1 LYENELL
8 TFDDVL
14 IFVSIDSGI
23 SIISFS
29 NSFREEVIVVVDD
42 SVID

>member
-8 TFDDVL
+8 TFDDGL

-29 NSFREEVIVVVDD
+29 NSFLEEVIVVVGD